1 MSTGFGDKDYASLWE
16 TFLTKMPYKNYF
28 VDVLHLV
35 EIMLVMPIS
44 AAQCERAVSAQNR
57 IKSSLRVA
65 LGSSTLE
72 DLICIAAEG
81 PSVLNFDP
89 TPAVD
94 KWLTRNKDVGERK
107 RRPKISCENQFKI
120 ASL

>member
-16 TFLTKMPYKNYF
+16 TFLTKMQYKNYF

-107 RRPKISCENQFKI
+107 RRP
-120 ASL
+120 